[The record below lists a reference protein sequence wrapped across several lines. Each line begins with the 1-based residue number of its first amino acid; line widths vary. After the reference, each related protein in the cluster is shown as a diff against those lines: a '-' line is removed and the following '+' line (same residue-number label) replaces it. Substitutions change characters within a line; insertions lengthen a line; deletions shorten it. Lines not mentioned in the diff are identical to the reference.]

1 MRSKAAAFIM
11 TAISSLIIA
20 AAAPAMA
27 QGLELRRVFLS
38 QGGVAYYEYAAEVS
52 DAAELTLD
60 VPRDQ
65 LDDILKSLVV
75 FDDKGRVG
83 KVSLAGEAPLSEYL
97 RGLPFDEAALQSF
110 PALLASLRGERV
122 TLSGPRQI
130 TGRIAAVDEIF
141 SGANG
146 GPARHRLTIL
156 TDQGME
162 QIFLDEAQR
171 VSFADPKLTA
181 AVNAA
186 LDAVSDLR
194 RGDSRQL
201 KISHDGRGK
210 RQLRVGYVAAAPL
223 WKTSYRLNLA
233 NGTGRLQGW
242 AILENYSGHDWR
254 QVELTLASG
263 NPVTFHQALYRA
275 YFVDRPEVPVEL
287 YGRILPQPDRGVMDE
302 AAMAEPAPVL
312 QRSAKGY
319 AGAPAMAEAQRMAS
333 TADSA
338 TQITFRLDRPVTL
351 AAGQSLM
358 LPIVDQDVPARR
370 VVQIGATREPLAA
383 IALRND
389 SATALP
395 PGVFTVYEAGAQ
407 GVTYLGDARV
417 MEMARGEERLLAF
430 AADSKVK
437 VSERS
442 DVKQDVASASMA
454 DGILRMV
461 EVTRHLRA
469 YDISTQKGEGRRV
482 MVDLAVP
489 AHWKLVSPT
498 KGARRTE
505 SGWRLEEEVAGGAK
519 RTIEAVFEEERSETF
534 ALLDMDASLIA
545 RYLRSGALDD
555 EARRAL
561 QAIAERKEMVS
572 DATRRLKT
580 IDTGYGDAVA
590 EQERLR
596 ESVKS
601 VAEGSDLAKRYM
613 TKLGELEDRLEQLAR
628 ERQEARQTLNAAEEQ
643 LRSFVRGLKI
653 G

>member
-1 MRSKAAAFIM
+1 MRSKALRLLLSVFGA
-11 TAISSLIIA
+11 LA
-20 AAAPAMA
+20 AAAPAFA
-27 QGLELRRVFLS
+27 EGLELRRVFLS
-38 QGGVAYYEYAAEVS
+38 QGGVAYYEFAAEVT
-52 DAAELTLD
+52 DAAELTLE

-75 FDDKGRVG
+75 FDDRGRVG

-110 PALLASLRGERV
+110 PALLSSLRGERV
-122 TLSGPRQI
+122 AIAGPREI
-130 TGRIAAVDEIF
+130 RGRIASVDEVHG
-141 SGANG
+141 GANG
-146 GPARHRLTIL
+146 AVRHRLTML

-162 QIFLDEAQR
+162 QLYLDEAER
-171 VSFADPKLTA
+171 VTFADQKLTK

-186 LDAVSDLR
+186 LDAVSNLR
-194 RGDSRQL
+194 RGDSRTL
-201 KISHDGRGK
+201 AITHDGRGK
-210 RQLRVGYVAAAPL
+210 RSLRVGYVAAAPM
-223 WKTSYRLNLA
+223 WKASYRLNLA
-233 NGTGRLQGW
+233 GDKGRLQGW

-254 QVELTLASG
+254 NVDLTLASG

-287 YGRILPQPDRGVMDE
+287 YGRILPQPDSGVMADAIPVPGSAVPMHE
-302 AAMAEPAPVL
+302 RLATAKSYAPSALAATDRAVTA
-312 QRSAKGY
+312 
-319 AGAPAMAEAQRMAS
+319 
-333 TADSA
+333 ADSA

-358 LPIVDQDVPARR
+358 LPIVDEDVSARR

-395 PGVFTVYEAGAQ
+395 PGVFTVYEAQ
-407 GVTYLGDARV
+407 SNGVTYLGDARV
-417 MEMARGEERLLAF
+417 MEMAQGAERLLAF
-430 AADSKVK
+430 AADSRVK

-442 DVKQDVASASMA
+442 DVKQDVASATIS

-461 EVTRHLRA
+461 EVTRHVRA
-469 YDISTQKGEGRRV
+469 YEVSTERGEGRRV
-482 MVDLAVP
+482 MLDLDVP

-498 KGARRTE
+498 KGASRTE
-505 SGWRLEEEVAGGAK
+505 KGWRLEDEVAGGAR
-519 RTIEAVFEEERSETF
+519 RTIEATFEESRTESF
-534 ALLDMDASLIA
+534 ALLDMDASQIA
-545 RYLRSGALDD
+545 RYVRSNALDD

-561 QAIAERKEMVS
+561 KAIAERKEMVA
-572 DATRRLKT
+572 DASRRLKAVE
-580 IDTGYGDAVA
+580 TGYNDAVA

-596 ESVKS
+596 ESVRS
-601 VAEGSDLAKRYM
+601 VAAGSDLAKRYM
-613 TKLGELEDRLEQLAR
+613 TKLGELEDRIEQLAR

-643 LRSFVRGLKI
+643 LRTFVRGLKI